1 LFRNAVTQA
10 AFSGFEKATIA
21 HLTGEQLR
29 RFRFAFPP
37 PDEQKQI
44 AAHLD
49 KVGDAFEIAR
59 TNLESQIQTLQTLRS
74 TLIAHA
80 VTGKIAIPAATA

>member
-1 LFRNAVTQA
+1 MS
-10 AFSGFEKATIA
+10 AFSGVDKATIA

-37 PDEQKQI
+37 VTEQAGIAEYLTDAQI
-44 AAHLD
+44 RFSEATQ
-49 KVGDAFEIAR
+49 KI
-59 TNLESQIQTLQTLRS
+59 ESCIQSLKTLRS

-80 VTGKIAIPAATA
+80 VTGRIKVGVHIPSKSE